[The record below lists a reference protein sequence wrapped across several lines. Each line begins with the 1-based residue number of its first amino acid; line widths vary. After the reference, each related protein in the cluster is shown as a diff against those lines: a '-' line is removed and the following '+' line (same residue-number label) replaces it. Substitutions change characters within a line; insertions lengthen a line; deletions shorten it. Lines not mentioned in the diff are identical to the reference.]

1 MKTLNKL
8 IAATMAV
15 AVAAPVL
22 SSSIFAA
29 DGTEGSDTTEVTYN
43 NSTIIPDPDNPTA
56 ATWGVEIPKVIAFTD
71 EVKKISA
78 DVKLRDL
85 SADGVAFYPANGVK
99 VTVKS
104 ANSFLLKLPVDGEK
118 DDIQY
123 AMSYKKSDG
132 TDLTLKRDGTAQ
144 DIGTLMPTSA
154 EEIKGTATMLG
165 TATKTGNHSDTL
177 TYTIKALDVAGS

>member
-8 IAATMAV
+8 IAATMALT
-15 AVAAPVL
+15 VAAPVL

-71 EVKKISA
+71 KVKTISA
-78 DVKLRDL
+78 DVKLSDL
-85 SADGVAFYPANGVK
+85 SADGKALYPTNGVK

-104 ANSFLLKLPVDGEK
+104 ANSFLLKLPVGEEK

-123 AMSYKKSDG
+123 TMTYKTSGG
-132 TDLTLKRDGTAQ
+132 TDLKLERNDTAQ
-144 DIGTLMPTSA
+144 EIGTLMPTSA
-154 EEIKGTATMLG
+154 EKIKGTATMLG

-177 TYTIKALDVAGS
+177 TYTIQALNVGS

>member
-8 IAATMAV
+8 MATTMAL

-22 SSSIFAA
+22 TSSIFAA
-29 DGTEGSDTTEVTYN
+29 DGREGTDTTEVTYD
-43 NSTIIPDPDNPTA
+43 NSTIIPDPDHPIT

-71 EVKKISA
+71 KAKTISA
-78 DVKLRDL
+78 DVKLSNL
-85 SADGVAFYPANGVK
+85 SVDGDAQYPENGVK

-104 ANSFLLKLPVDGEK
+104 KNSFLLSLPSDEK

-123 AMSYKKSDG
+123 TMTYKTSGG
-132 TDLTLKRDGTAQ
+132 TDLKLERNDTAQ
-144 DIGTLMPTSA
+144 EIGTLMPTSA
-154 EEIKGTATMLG
+154 EKIKGTATMLG

-177 TYTIKALDVAGS
+177 TYTIQALNVGS

>member
-8 IAATMAV
+8 IAATMALT
-15 AVAAPVL
+15 VAAPVL

-71 EVKKISA
+71 KVKTISA

-85 SADGVAFYPANGVK
+85 SPDGNALYPTNGVK

-104 ANSFLLKLPVDGEK
+104 TNSFLLKLPGAEK

-123 AMSYKKSDG
+123 TMTYKKTDG
-132 TDLTLKRDGTAQ
+132 DLTLARNDSEQ
-144 DIGTLMPTSA
+144 EIGTLKSTDDPSKV
-154 EEIKGTATMLG
+154 IKGTATMLG

-177 TYTIKALDVAGS
+177 TYTIQALNVGS

>member
-8 IAATMAV
+8 IAATMALT
-15 AVAAPVL
+15 VAAPVL

-71 EVKKISA
+71 KVKTISA
-78 DVKLRDL
+78 DVKLSDL
-85 SADGVAFYPANGVK
+85 SADGKALYPVNGVK

-104 ANSFLLKLPVDGEK
+104 ANSFLLKLPVGEEK

-123 AMSYKKSDG
+123 TMTYKTSGG
-132 TDLTLKRDGTAQ
+132 TDLKLERNDTAQ
-144 DIGTLMPTSA
+144 EIGTLKSTDDPSKV
-154 EEIKGTATMLG
+154 IKGTATMLG

-177 TYTIKALDVAGS
+177 TYTIQAVGS